1 MISVA
6 AAPPILAAPPGVLAL
21 IVVGIFLVGR
31 YLMPQWGLQT
41 GDLVKLS
48 LFTVF
53 GYAFFHVVGSMM
65 YLGGTL
71 FGYMGMVVCLLAGIL
86 ALHIFHRAR

>member
-1 MISVA
+1 MITVA
-6 AAPPILAAPPGVLAL
+6 QLPLIVIAPPGALAL

-48 LFTVF
+48 LFVVF
-53 GYAFFHVVGSMM
+53 GYVFFSFVGRMINF
-65 YLGGTL
+65 GGTI

-86 ALHIFHRAR
+86 ALHIFHKAR